1 MKKRLKTL
9 TILFIGIILIS
20 MVTAG
25 CSRDSSSSDE
35 GVYTSVSE
43 LSGKRIGVQMGS
55 IFDSVSRENIP
66 DAQIMYFSTFPDI
79 VMALKSNKI
88 DAFPNLRMVQTQYM
102 HTDDS
107 VTIIDEEIGRNPAG
121 YVFPKMNGNVVGYE
135 TDIAYRF
142 CKEYG
147 YALDVVMMNFEALMP
162 AVTAG
167 KCDFAASGIAI
178 TEERAQSVYF
188 SDPNIYDRIV
198 VVVLKKDTGSG
209 AFFHSMADSFRKTFI
224 VESRYK
230 LFLKGIAATLAI
242 NILSIIFGTL
252 LGFAMYM
259 ACRNGNPLAN
269 KVIAFFVWLIRGM
282 PAVVLLMLLYYVI
295 FGKIS
300 ISGLAVAVIAFTFT
314 FGVSMYG
321 MLVSGVKAVDPGQA
335 KAGYA
340 LGFDDRSTFFHL
352 ILPQAAQ
359 HFMPA
364 YRAEIVAL
372 IKASAIV
379 GYIAVEDLTRMGDI
393 IRSRTYEPFF
403 PIISVAIIYFILA
416 AILTAITDRVIRNID
431 PKKRTKEEILKGI
444 EIHD

>member
-66 DAQIMYFSTFPDI
+66 DAQILYFSTFPDI

-121 YVFPKMNGNVVGYE
+121 YVFPKNKKGAALRDQMNEFLQNLTESGELGQIEEKWCEKDESKKTMIDYTELPDINGKLTFLTEGTFPPFSYLREDLVVGYDV
-135 TDIAYRF
+135 DIAARF

-230 LFLKGIAATLAI
+230 LFLKGIAAQQRRI
-242 NILSIIFGTL
+242 HLSGNRHH
-252 LGFAMYM
+252 
-259 ACRNGNPLAN
+259 RNGIHKGRSQARHEVRGSRAGSCDTDAN
-269 KVIAFFVWLIRGM
+269 FSRSTGIA
-282 PAVVLLMLLYYVI
+282 
-295 FGKIS
+295 
-300 ISGLAVAVIAFTFT
+300 
-314 FGVSMYG
+314 
-321 MLVSGVKAVDPGQA
+321 VSGVG
-335 KAGYA
+335 G
-340 LGFDDRSTFFHL
+340 
-352 ILPQAAQ
+352 IL
-359 HFMPA
+359 
-364 YRAEIVAL
+364 L
-372 IKASAIV
+372 V
-379 GYIAVEDLTRMGDI
+379 GHENLLYLL
-393 IRSRTYEPFF
+393 
-403 PIISVAIIYFILA
+403 AII
-416 AILTAITDRVIRNID
+416 
-431 PKKRTKEEILKGI
+431 
-444 EIHD
+444 